1 MIDLKHS
8 PTDFTESVGKSKLM
22 QDENTDFIKLFN
34 SKIESNSRQDKA
46 KDNHFPTSGMPQVLA
61 DLINDSVAVYGS
73 PLEYFA
79 STLLVACGSVVRK
92 RAILDD
98 GKYKNYPQLWIM
110 YIGSSGIGKDAPLK
124 IAFKPI
130 IEYDLAA
137 YSKYE
142 QELAEWKIVDAAC
155 KKVKESSPEKPFPRM
170 ILIDDATPESLY
182 PALQQNGGLTLHR
195 DELSGWFADFGRYA
209 KSGEVARYLSLFT
222 NGPFS
227 INRVGKDHIKISDPY
242 YSIIGG
248 IQPLVLA
255 STLNENQMR
264 ENGLAQR
271 FLFAYPDN
279 AKQPMYNEAIP
290 NPVFA
295 LRYKKL
301 IEYLH
306 DNDFGRLTLSL
317 EAKLVYINFVNE
329 MVHERNKIDIE
340 YHQALYSRFRMHV
353 LRIALIMELIKSY
366 PIGINDSK
374 SVSLETMKYAID
386 ICRYFIICG
395 LKVEKLGSSNNKN
408 KQNEMKDVAKLLLE
422 KNITQTE
429 AARITG
435 LSQST
440 ISRIK

>member
-1 MIDLKHS
+1 MIDEKQNPSDSPKPEGENKIIQDKNTNFINLLKS
-8 PTDFTESVGKSKLM
+8 DI
-22 QDENTDFIKLFN
+22 QYN
-34 SKIESNSRQDKA
+34 SKKTEA
-46 KDNHFPTSGMPQVLA
+46 KENLFPMNGMPQILA

-92 RAILDD
+92 RAVLDD

-142 QELAEWKIVDAAC
+142 QELAEWKITDAAC
-155 KKVKESSPEKPFPRM
+155 KKAKEASPSKPFPKM
-170 ILIDDATPESLY
+170 ILIDDATPESFY
-182 PALQQNGGLTLHR
+182 PCLQQNGGLTLHR

-209 KSGEVARYLSLFT
+209 KSGEIARYLSLFT
-222 NGPFS
+222 NGTFS
-227 INRVGKDHIKISDPY
+227 INRVGKDHIIISDPY

-255 STLNENQMR
+255 STLSENQMR

-271 FLFAYPDN
+271 FLYAFPDN
-279 AKQPMYNEAIP
+279 AKQPMYNDAIP
-290 NPVFA
+290 NLIYA

-306 DNDFGRLTLSL
+306 DNDFGTLTLSA
-317 EAKLVYINFVNE
+317 ESKTCYVDFVNE
-329 MVHERNKIDIE
+329 MVYERNKTDIE
-340 YHQALYSRFRMHV
+340 YRQALYSRFRMHV
-353 LRIALIMELIKSY
+353 LRIALILELITSY
-366 PIGINDSK
+366 PIGLNEAK
-374 SVSLETMKYAID
+374 TVSLETMRYAID
-386 ICRYFIICG
+386 ICRYFIACG
-395 LKVEKLGSSNNKN
+395 LKVEKLGSSNNEKP
-408 KQNEMKDVAKLLLE
+408 QDMKELAKLLLAKGVVQLE
-422 KNITQTE
+422 V
-429 AARITG
+429 ARLTG

-440 ISRIK
+440 VSRLK

>member
-1 MIDLKHS
+1 MIDLNHS
-8 PTDFTESVGKSKLM
+8 PTDFNESVRKSKLM
-22 QDENTDFIKLFN
+22 QDENTDVIKLL
-34 SKIESNSRQDKA
+34 STEIESNSRQDKA
-46 KDNHFPTSGMPQVLA
+46 KDNHFPMSGMPQVLA
-61 DLINDSVAVYGS
+61 DLINDSVAVYAS
-73 PLEYFA
+73 PIEYFA
-79 STLLVACGSVVRK
+79 CTLLVACCSVVRK
-92 RAILDD
+92 RAVLDD

-110 YIGSSGIGKDAPLK
+110 YVGSSGIGKDAPLK

-130 IEYDLAA
+130 IDLDLIA
-137 YSKYE
+137 YRKYE
-142 QELAEWKIVDAAC
+142 LEMNEWKIIEATC
-155 KKVKESSPEKPFPRM
+155 KKNKEVSAPKPYPQM

-195 DELSGWFADFGRYA
+195 DELSGWFKDFGRYS
-209 KSGEVARYLSLFT
+209 KSGEVARYLSLYS
-222 NGPFS
+222 NGSFN
-227 INRVGKDHIKISDPY
+227 INRVGKDFISISDPY

-248 IQPLVLA
+248 IQPLVLS

-306 DNDFGRLTLSL
+306 DNDFGKLTLSL
-317 EAKLVYINFVNE
+317 EAKLVYIDFVNE

-353 LRIALIMELIKSY
+353 LRIALILELIKSY
-366 PIGINDSK
+366 PIGLNDVK

-395 LKVEKLGSSNNKN
+395 LKVEKLGSSNNRN
-408 KQNEMKDVAKLLLE
+408 KQNDMKDVAKLLLE

-429 AARITG
+429 TARITG